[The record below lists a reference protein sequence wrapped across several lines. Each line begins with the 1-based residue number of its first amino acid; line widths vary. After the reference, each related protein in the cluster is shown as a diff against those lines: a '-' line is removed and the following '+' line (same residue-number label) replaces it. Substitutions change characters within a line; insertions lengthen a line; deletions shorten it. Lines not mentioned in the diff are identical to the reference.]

1 MKLLNMNFWL
11 AAVAGI
17 AISGSAFGFGE
28 PKNSKVAIETKTTP
42 EGTAFDF
49 KVVPNENLVITL
61 DAPWKFVVS
70 EVKGAT
76 FSETTLKK
84 EQLDQDMTGYR
95 IVSTKNEE
103 SGSFKY
109 KLTSFVCTKDKTS
122 CYREVHKGE
131 HSW

>member
-1 MKLLNMNFWL
+1 MKLLNMKFL
-11 AAVAGI
+11 ASAVVGA
-17 AISGSAFGFGE
+17 AISSSAFGFGE
-28 PKNSKVAIETKTTP
+28 PKNSKVAIETKTTA

-49 KVVPNENLVITL
+49 KVVPNENLIVTL

-84 EQLDQDMTGYR
+84 EQLDQTMPGYK
-95 IVSTKNEE
+95 IVSSKNEK